1 MEYWRFIR
9 QAVGPARVIIPGVD
23 AAIVDEGRVLL
34 VRSRDNDRWFLPG
47 GLQELGETVAET
59 AVREVREELG
69 VTLEPGRLMAVYS
82 GGRWIRRYAS
92 GEELQSLTFLL
103 EMHGGHDLAGH
114 IRLDTSELSEWRWC
128 ALDALPD
135 DMQDYARD
143 MCAVIQAF
151 DGETLL
157 R

>member
-23 AAIVDEGRVLL
+23 AAIVHDDRVLL

-47 GLQELGETVAET
+47 GLQELDETVAET

-69 VTLEPGRLMAVYS
+69 VTLAPGRLLAVYS

-103 EMHGGHDLAGH
+103 EMQVDGDLAGR
-114 IRLDTSELSEWRWC
+114 IRLEAAELSDWC
-128 ALDALPD
+128 WCPLDALPD

-151 DGETLL
+151 DGETLM